1 MVFIFLN
8 FKRAVD
14 KMGFVTVTNNCEI
27 SVVCTNDDGS
37 VKYCKINKLEDLK
50 NLRNTI
56 YRETDSSGGAVLNT
70 DNGVDSS
77 SVVSNTETVD
87 KRNLVK
93 RNFSDISSNAE
104 IVDKLSFG
112 APDSTPR
119 TCSTYLC

>member
-1 MVFIFLN
+1 
-8 FKRAVD
+8 
-14 KMGFVTVTNNCEI
+14 MGFVTVTNNCEI

-56 YRETDSSGGAVLNT
+56 YRETDSSSA
-70 DNGVDSS
+70 
-77 SVVSNTETVD
+77 VSNTEIVD